1 MKRPLP
7 QMLKDGKKKHRK
19 QVKKPGIFSVL
30 SYSAQNKERFGKNYV
45 LSLGSFKIILY
56 NVGNKRLIV
65 GAESNPE
72 SRKFKE
78 SYFKNSMDH
87 SDNETFDYDE
97 YGNFSYYIGYDDY
110 SSICDKEDVRAFAR
124 VFLPVVYGLSLVVGL
139 TGNTLVVAV
148 YVYSKRLR
156 TLMDT
161 FLVHL
166 AVADLLLL
174 LTLPFW
180 AAAAVQG
187 WELGEVL
194 CKIVTALYTI
204 NFTCSMLL
212 LACISLDRYLSL
224 FSGLKDCF
232 LGRIFKRNYSTKLSL
247 VVWTISF
254 FLGIPDLVLSRVKE
268 LPNRRVCMVMYPS
281 NMAIQARVGM
291 EVIEVLLSFLVPL
304 VLMMYC
310 YFHVVRKLLE
320 FPPENRGKRWTT
332 IRVLLAMVGV
342 FVLTQ
347 FPYNVV
353 KFCRVL
359 DVIHTLISH
368 CGTSKAL
375 DHAAQ
380 ITESL
385 ALIHCCL
392 NPVLYVFIGS
402 SFRSHVLR
410 MAKAFGQRRR
420 LARGRE
426 DCGVEN
432 SFNSHS
438 QSQKTSTFSI

>member
-1 MKRPLP
+1 MKLYVILLFCRNLYFN
-7 QMLKDGKKKHRK
+7 QNMD
-19 QVKKPGIFSVL
+19 FS
-30 SYSAQNKERFGKNYV
+30 E
-45 LSLGSFKIILY
+45 
-56 NVGNKRLIV
+56 
-65 GAESNPE
+65 
-72 SRKFKE
+72 
-78 SYFKNSMDH
+78 
-87 SDNETFDYDE
+87 NETYDYDE
-97 YGNFSYYIGYDDY
+97 HDNITYNYDDY
-110 SSICDKEDVRAFAR
+110 TSICEKEDVRSFAS

-139 TGNTLVVAV
+139 TGNTLVLAV

-156 TLMDT
+156 TLMDM
-161 FLVHL
+161 FVVHL

-212 LACISLDRYLSL
+212 LACISLDRYLSI
-224 FSGLKDCF
+224 FSGHKDRF
-232 LGRIFKRNYSTKLSL
+232 LGRIFKRNYSTKLCL

-254 FLGIPDLVLSRVKE
+254 FLGIPDLVLSTVKE
-268 LPNRRVCMVMYPS
+268 LPDRRVCMVMYPS
-281 NMAIQARVGM
+281 SMAIQARVGM
-291 EVIEVLLSFLVPL
+291 EVIEMLLSFLVPL
-304 VLMMYC
+304 LMMIYC
-310 YFHVVRKLLE
+310 YSHVVKKLLE
-320 FPPENRGKRWTT
+320 LPPENRGKRWTT
-332 IRVLLAMVGV
+332 IRVLLAVVGV
-342 FVLTQ
+342 FMLTQ

-368 CGTSKAL
+368 CGTSKAM
-375 DHAAQ
+375 DQAAQ
-380 ITESL
+380 ITEGL

-392 NPVLYVFIGS
+392 NPLLYVFIGS

-410 MAKAFGQRRR
+410 IAKAFGQRRR
-420 LARGRE
+420 AAQRRE
-426 DCGVEN
+426 DCGVET
-432 SFNSHS
+432 SLNSHS

>member
-1 MKRPLP
+1 
-7 QMLKDGKKKHRK
+7 
-19 QVKKPGIFSVL
+19 
-30 SYSAQNKERFGKNYV
+30 
-45 LSLGSFKIILY
+45 
-56 NVGNKRLIV
+56 
-65 GAESNPE
+65 
-72 SRKFKE
+72 
-78 SYFKNSMDH
+78 MDY
-87 SDNETFDYDE
+87 SDNETDYGE
-97 YGNFSYYIGYDDY
+97 YENISYNYEDY
-110 SSICDKEDVRAFAR
+110 QPICEKEDVRSFAR
-124 VFLPVVYGLSLVVGL
+124 VFLPVVYGLSVVVGL
-139 TGNTLVVAV
+139 TGNGLVVAV
-148 YVYSKRLR
+148 YAYSKRLR

-161 FLVHL
+161 FVVHL

-187 WELGEVL
+187 WEIGEVL

-224 FSGLKDCF
+224 SPQLKDHF
-232 LGRIFKRNYSTKLSL
+232 LGRVFKRNSSAKLCL
-247 VVWTISF
+247 AVWTVSF
-254 FLGIPDLVLSRVKE
+254 FLGIPDLVLSKVKE
-268 LPNRRVCMVMYPS
+268 LPGRNVCRAVYPS
-281 NMAIQARVGM
+281 SIAFQARVSM
-291 EVIEVLLSFLVPL
+291 EVIEMLLSFLVPL
-304 VLMMYC
+304 MLMLYC

-320 FPPENRGKRWTT
+320 LAPENRRKRWTT
-332 IRVLLAMVGV
+332 IRVLLAVVGV

-347 FPYNVV
+347 FPYNLV

-359 DVIHTLISH
+359 DMIHTLISH

-385 ALIHCCL
+385 ALVHCCL

-402 SFRSHVLR
+402 SFRIRVLR
-410 MAKAFGQRRR
+410 FAKAFGQRRR
-420 LARGRE
+420 SAPRKE
-426 DCGVEN
+426 ECSMEI